1 MRRTR
6 LTDAECP
13 ISRCLD
19 ILGDW
24 WSLLILRDAL
34 DGATRFDQF
43 ERNLGIAP
51 TMLTR
56 RLHGLVADGLLQRRQ
71 YQQRPPRH
79 EYLLTER
86 GRDVQPVIIALG
98 EWGDRHRGREQRSLQ
113 LVDRETGAVVEPV
126 LVDRG
131 TGRRLDEIDVG
142 YVAGPAASDALKA
155 RFAELAA
162 GPEEAAARRG

>member
-1 MRRTR
+1 VRRTR

-19 ILGDW
+19 TLGDW

-51 TMLTR
+51 NMLTR
-56 RLHGLVADGLLQRRQ
+56 RLNGLVTDGLLQRRQ

-98 EWGDRHRGREQRSLQ
+98 VWGDRHAEPARRSVQ
-113 LVDRETGAVVEPV
+113 LVDRGTGAAVEPV

-142 YVAGPAASDALKA
+142 YVAGPAASDALRA

-162 GPEEAAARRG
+162 GSGAAVRRE